1 MPYYIPTPT
10 GPQYGG
16 PANMYLPPKPKKP
29 APKKPPAG
37 TPKGADAAERY
48 LSPPTAKAPD
58 FSRPKVEIKT
68 IKTTSTVST
77 KKKKKKK
84 KKKKS
89 SAGESGNSVDATPGN
104 TGGGSRTQERSD
116 RAVKSAPIDTV
127 TFVDEAFSEEAIID
141 LLFEIIG
148 GQEILSI
155 ARADTVNGQ
164 NVVYQP
170 IRNLNI
176 LEQTYNSGNLLRLLD
191 TSTSFFNNFS
201 INLREKIPFVGN
213 ATEETGGTDGGN
225 YYVESTNGDIIIEL
239 INMLPDEQVEI
250 QITSAA
256 IIDNVGI

>member
-1 MPYYIPTPT
+1 MSWYIPTPT
-10 GPQYGG
+10 GPQSQYGG
-16 PANMYLPPKPKKP
+16 TANMYLPKPKKP
-29 APKKPPAG
+29 APKKPLAG
-37 TPKGADAAERY
+37 TPKGADAAEKWIK
-48 LSPPTAKAPD
+48 PPAKAPD
-58 FSRPKVEIKT
+58 FSRPKVT
-68 IKTTSTVST
+68 IKETSTVPT
-77 KKKKKKK
+77 KKKKKK

-141 LLFEIIG
+141 LLFESIG